1 MLFTLLGY
9 LCLVLAFFGA
19 IAIFVGQFQEN
30 NPIMRNIGIGIVIIS
45 LIVFGAT
52 KIFGSN
58 DQQFGIFGVDNSYA
72 PDSLGRVVIDGTFEN
87 VTSYKNVSL
96 TVKEDDKKA
105 SDDVLATIKPSQS
118 QFEVFYTVKENNPV
132 RKLTLVFNVD
142 GEEYYK
148 DVKINKAS
156 TKKIVESAKKE
167 VATEESTTE
176 SSSTVEVE
184 LPDKIDF
191 DPEKVKSFESVSG
204 SMADRFNTEVFKAI
218 KTVKLDT
225 EKQRIN
231 VTLFNAVESMD
242 QDKKV
247 TVAREL
253 GKRVIGLYRGTA
265 KPDSDG
271 SDLPVHVVYEDGK
284 VFGDSTANEALTI
297 KLAK

>member
-1 MLFTLLGY
+1 
-9 LCLVLAFFGA
+9 
-19 IAIFVGQFQEN
+19 
-30 NPIMRNIGIGIVIIS
+30 
-45 LIVFGAT
+45 
-52 KIFGSN
+52 
-58 DQQFGIFGVDNSYA
+58 FGISGVNNSYA

-96 TVKEDDKKA
+96 TVKEDGKKA

-118 QFEVFYTVKENNPV
+118 QFEVFYTVKENSPV
-132 RKLTLVFNVD
+132 HKLTLVFNVD

-148 DVKINKAS
+148 DVKINKTS
-156 TKKIVESAKKE
+156 TKKIIESAKKE

-176 SSSTVEVE
+176 SSSTVEAE

-225 EKQRIN
+225 EKQMIN
-231 VTLFNAVESMD
+231 VTLFNSVESMD

-271 SDLPVHVVYEDGK
+271 ADLPVHVVYEDGK